1 MIRMICGVRVTDS
14 VSSDGLCDRVVVVM
28 KFDYKIIQGRLRCF
42 GHVMCIDIDSQIRQ
56 VMEVET
62 TGKMKKG
69 RPRKSWEECVKK
81 DLERYGL
88 RREDAYYQKKWQER
102 IRAKITNPRQ
112 PR

>member
-1 MIRMICGVRVTDS
+1 MKRRMIRMMCGMRVVDRLSTD
-14 VSSDGLCDRVVVVM
+14 VLCDRVVVVM
-28 KFDYKIIQGRLRCF
+28 KIDDKIIQGRLQCF
-42 GHVMCIDIDSQIRQ
+42 GHAMCIDIDSQIRE

-81 DLERYGL
+81 DLERYG
-88 RREDAYYQKKWQER
+88 
-102 IRAKITNPRQ
+102 AKITNPSQ